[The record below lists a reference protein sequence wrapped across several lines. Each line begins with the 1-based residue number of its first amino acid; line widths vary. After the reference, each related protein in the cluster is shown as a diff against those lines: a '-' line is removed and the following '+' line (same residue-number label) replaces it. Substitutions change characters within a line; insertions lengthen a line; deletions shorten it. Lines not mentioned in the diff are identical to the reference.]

1 MRCRIHQWRLS
12 KSLGAAGGEL
22 PGGLRRHLERC
33 GPCRL
38 YRDRLTALEADLR
51 DDAPD
56 APPLRAELKDRILAA
71 VAAESPPAPVP
82 ARRPRPGPGRLVIRI
97 AVGSA
102 AAAACLTAAI
112 VLHEVLSPVRP
123 RHPDPGI
130 VKSDANGPPSL
141 PLLAVADELPR
152 MLIDD
157 VDQLVAPVTDE
168 MRRMADQTRRLGS
181 SLLAQL
187 PLGLIDDALPE
198 RPPRDKPATT
208 SPARPSSG

>member
-1 MRCRIHQWRLS
+1 MRCRFHRWRLS
-12 KSLGAAGGEL
+12 RSLGAAGGEL

-56 APPLRAELKDRILAA
+56 APPLRAELRSRILAA
-71 VAAESPPAPVP
+71 VAAESPPAPAP
-82 ARRPRPGPGRLVIRI
+82 ARRPGPRRLVIRI
-97 AVGSA
+97 AVGSV

-112 VLHEVLSPVRP
+112 VLHQVLSAVPP
-123 RHPDPGI
+123 EHPDPEI

-152 MLIDD
+152 MLIGD

-198 RPPRDKPATT
+198 RPARDRPATT
-208 SPARPSSG
+208 SPAGPSSG